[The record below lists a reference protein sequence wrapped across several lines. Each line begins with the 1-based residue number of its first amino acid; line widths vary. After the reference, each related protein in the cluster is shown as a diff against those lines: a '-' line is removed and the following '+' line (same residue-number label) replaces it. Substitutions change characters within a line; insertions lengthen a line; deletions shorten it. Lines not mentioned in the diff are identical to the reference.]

1 MNSYFDKESIQK
13 LREIDLFT
21 YLSIRD
27 PAELV
32 HVSGQTY
39 CTAEHDS
46 LIISNGMWNWFSRGI
61 GGKNAIDYLVLVKD
75 FSFIEACNEVNT
87 IANIDIETLKN
98 SSIYRK
104 YSNPNEEKKEI
115 VLPELTSEPKISK
128 AYLRRRG
135 INSDLIDVLFR
146 ANIIGESK
154 QYPNVIF
161 FGKDKNENIKQASVR
176 GVYSNFRQEVKG
188 SDKKFPFKYISNT
201 KNKTL
206 KLFEAPID
214 LLSYLTMK
222 IENNES
228 IQEENLIAFSGVAG
242 YKNKK
247 LPVALEQYFN
257 DYVTPEYIEIY
268 FDKDEVGITSAKNLR
283 EILEEKNIKT
293 KILLPKNGKD
303 INDNLQYFLS
313 KKEKLIETLGK
324 ETKELEPDFEKF

>member
-1 MNSYFDKESIQK
+1 MNSYFSQESIKK

-27 PAELV
+27 PDELV

-39 CTAEHDS
+39 CTTEHDS
-46 LIISNGMWNWFSRGI
+46 LVISNGMWNWFSRGI

-87 IANIDIETLKN
+87 IANIDLEAVKN
-98 SSIYRK
+98 SSDYKK
-104 YSNPNEEKKEI
+104 YSKINSEPKKI
-115 VLPELTSEPKISK
+115 VLPELNKNPKISK

-135 INSDLIDVLFR
+135 INPELVDVFFS
-146 ANIIGESK
+146 ANLIGESK

-161 FGKDKNENIKQASVR
+161 FGKNKNDEIKQASVR

-188 SDKKFPFKYISNT
+188 SDKRYPFKYISNSN
-201 KNKTL
+201 NKTL

-222 IENNES
+222 IENKES

-247 LPVALEQYFN
+247 LPVALEQYFK
-257 DYVTPEYIEIY
+257 DYVTPEYVEIY
-268 FDKDEVGITSAKNLR
+268 FDKDEAGINSANNLR
-283 EILEEKNIKT
+283 EILEEFNIET
-293 KILLPKNGKD
+293 KILVPKNGKD
-303 INDNLQYFLS
+303 VNDNLQYFLS
-313 KKEKLIETLGK
+313 KKEKMIEVFERNK
-324 ETKELEPDFEKF
+324 NEKELDLEIF